1 VPSPLRVLA
10 PVAGTV
16 RDLADVP
23 DAVFGQGIVGPGLA
37 IDPLDG
43 EVCAPLTGVVVAARS
58 HALVV
63 RGDGRDV
70 LVHLGVDTVNLD
82 GSGFQLLVRI
92 GEPVTAGAAV
102 LRWDPAA
109 VARAGLSPLCPV
121 VALQG
126 KPGAVR
132 LLVRP
137 GDVVERGAPVL
148 DWT

>member
-1 VPSPLRVLA
+1 MPDRLRVLA

-37 IDPLDG
+37 IDPRDG
-43 EVCAPLTGVVVAARS
+43 EVCAPVTGVVVAARA
-58 HALVV
+58 HAVVV

-70 LVHLGVDTVNLD
+70 LVHLGLDTVHLD
-82 GSGFQLLVRI
+82 GAGFELLVRV

-121 VALQG
+121 VALQAA
-126 KPGAVR
+126 PGAVR

-137 GDVVERGAPVL
+137 GEVLERGVPIL
-148 DWT
+148 EWT